1 MNMPETSSTQGPL
14 AKLIA
19 HFDGQVRYALP
30 VGEQRIVLDTRVG
43 SLLRMQFL
51 GEIRCCACGRVTKKS
66 FQQGYCYPCS
76 QRLAACDICI
86 VKPERCHFAA
96 GTCREPEWAQS
107 HCMQPHI
114 VYLANSSGLKVGVTR
129 QSQLPVRWLDQGA
142 RQALPLFRTVN
153 RHVAGLLEVHLA
165 ETLADK
171 TDWRRL
177 LRGDAERLDLQL
189 LRAEVTAH
197 AQSEVETLRRRFGES
212 AVQDITPA
220 QVSEFAYPVQA
231 YPQKIRSLSLD
242 TTPQVEGELKG
253 IKGQYL
259 LFGDAVLNIRKHT
272 GYVVEVSVA
281 S

>member
-1 MNMPETSSTQGPL
+1 MAIPESVSAQGPL

-19 HFDGQVRYALP
+19 VVDGAVRYTLP
-30 VGEQRIVLDTRVG
+30 VGEERIPLETRVG
-43 SLLRMQFL
+43 STLRMQFL

-86 VKPERCHFAA
+86 VKPELCHFAA
-96 GTCREPEWAQS
+96 GTCREPEWAHS

-129 QSQLPVRWLDQGA
+129 QSQVPTRWLDQGA

-153 RHVAGLLEVHLA
+153 RHVAGLLEAHLA

-177 LRGDAERLDLQL
+177 LKGEADWLDLQSL
-189 LRAEVTAH
+189 QGEVA
-197 AQSEVETLRRRFGES
+197 AQAQREIDTLRRQFGHD
-212 AVQDITPA
+212 AVEELTPG
-220 QVSEFAYPVQA
+220 QVAEFAYPVQA
-231 YPQKIRSLSLD
+231 YPQKIRSLSLE
-242 TTPQVEGELKG
+242 TAPQVEGQLRG

-259 LFGDAVLNIRKHT
+259 LFGDAVLNVRKHT
-272 GYVVEVSVA
+272 GYVVEVQVS